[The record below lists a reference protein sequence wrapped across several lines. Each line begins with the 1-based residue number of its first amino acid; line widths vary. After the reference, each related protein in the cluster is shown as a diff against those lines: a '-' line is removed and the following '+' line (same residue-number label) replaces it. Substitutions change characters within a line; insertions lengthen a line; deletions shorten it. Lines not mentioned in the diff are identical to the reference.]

1 MANSTFIY
9 VTYIRTTQRK
19 LWEALTSSKIIQQ
32 YWFGLRI
39 ESDWCVG
46 SSWEFF
52 AGDELMDSGKILESI
67 PRKRLVRSW
76 QCQWRSDL
84 RKEGISHCTYDIV
97 QVGKSVKLTVAHT
110 MRRNNSKFIKAVSE
124 GWPMCISNLKSLLET
139 KKITLSEHPGHESS
153 M

>member
-9 VTYIRTTQRK
+9 VTYIRTTQKK

-39 ESDWCVG
+39 ESDWCTG

-52 AGDELMDSGKILESI
+52 SGDELMDSGKILESI

-76 QCQWRSDL
+76 LCQWRADL

-97 QVGKSVKLTVAHT
+97 QVGKSVKLTVTHT

-139 KKITLSEHPGHESS
+139 KKIALSEHPGHENS